1 MEVSAAPKMTLRIGK
16 VHKWLEKGHQPNMR
30 ESTLDLVCIRTEEQD
45 VRMQTFLESKE
56 PADGDV
62 DSGLPNLL
70 MDDCIK
76 MCHLQ
81 TKRKTCVKRKLMFD
95 DNGEDVMNK
104 SKISNASDCAD
115 I

>member
-45 VRMQTFLESKE
+45 VFDALVASLPKSETGEEAQLERITELQRMQTFLESKE
-56 PADGDV
+56 PTDGDV

-81 TKRKTCVKRKLMFD
+81 TK
-95 DNGEDVMNK
+95 
-104 SKISNASDCAD
+104 
-115 I
+115 